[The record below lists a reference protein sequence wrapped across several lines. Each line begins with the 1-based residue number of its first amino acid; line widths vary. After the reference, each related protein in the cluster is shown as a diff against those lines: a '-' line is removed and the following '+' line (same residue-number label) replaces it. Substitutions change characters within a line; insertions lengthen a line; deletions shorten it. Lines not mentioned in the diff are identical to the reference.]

1 MRYQAKMT
9 EASLHQNPFLISNCF
24 ISFRNQV
31 STFRSLALWPN
42 LWRKTARSLAMIK
55 LLLIIHEHVEYT
67 HIWVKNPSKS
77 DPIRSISIYL
87 YLSLSITIYHYPSL
101 SITIYGSIQ
110 RIIYTILL
118 NYNIYIY
125 ISILH
130 GIYFFYT
137 YWHALFLSYD
147 HCRQQHETLMPTLL
161 LPSFQIVTL
170 LATCRSERRCVG
182 LAWLKKEICPN
193 MCPKPRKPN

>member
-1 MRYQAKMT
+1 MILPPSLIYHIMHLKDVTFFILVGDIMRYQAKMT

-87 YLSLSITIYHYPSL
+87 YLSLSITIYHYL
-101 SITIYGSIQ
+101 SITIHHYLSLSMDLYKGL
-110 RIIYTILL
+110 YIL
-118 NYNIYIY
+118 YY
-125 ISILH
+125 
-130 GIYFFYT
+130 
-137 YWHALFLSYD
+137 
-147 HCRQQHETLMPTLL
+147 
-161 LPSFQIVTL
+161 
-170 LATCRSERRCVG
+170 
-182 LAWLKKEICPN
+182 
-193 MCPKPRKPN
+193 